1 MWHDCFTTVM
11 RLWQLLWRVRVT
23 GVVRMVHY
31 CGTIASQVWHDI
43 FVVVILNFLKGFWI
57 CGFDGLLYLGEILL
71 YVGEVWIHVGE
82 VWLDV

>member
-1 MWHDCFTTVM
+1 MIY
-11 RLWQLLWRVRVT
+11 
-23 GVVRMVHY
+23 Y
-31 CGTIASQVWHDI
+31 CDAIASQVWHDK

-71 YVGEVWIHVGE
+71 YVGGIWSHVGGIWSHVGE